1 MSLWNSGS
9 ERKQETPS
17 EQNHMALLIQE
28 GFLEVVGFGDQSGHG
43 NKTGGETGLDRRKP
57 RPEHHLFLP

>member
-1 MSLWNSGS
+1 MSLCNSGS

-28 GFLEVVGFGDQSGHG
+28 GFLEVVGFGGQSGHG
-43 NKTGGETGLDRRKP
+43 NKTGGKTGLA
-57 RPEHHLFLP
+57 

>member
-1 MSLWNSGS
+1 MSLWNSES

-17 EQNHMALLIQE
+17 EQNHMALLIHE

-43 NKTGGETGLDRRKP
+43 NKTGGRGDWP
-57 RPEHHLFLP
+57 G

>member
-1 MSLWNSGS
+1 MRGDTFSVSLWNSEP

-43 NKTGGETGLDRRKP
+43 NKTGGRGDWP
-57 RPEHHLFLP
+57 G